1 MKKEAKAKETKLFG
15 TDGVRGRAGEVITPS
30 SVIALGSSAGIHFR
44 KHSLT
49 NKILVGKDT
58 RRSGYMIENALVSSP
73 TSVGYD
79 VIKIGPMPTPAVAFL
94 TEDMRCDAGVMIS
107 ASHNPYDDNGIKFFN
122 HFGYKIAPEEEE
134 SIESLYHNP
143 ASLQAA
149 LKSGEEI
156 GSSKRIDDV
165 VGRYIVHIKNSFP
178 KHLTLRG
185 LRIVCDCANGAAYR
199 VAPIVL
205 RELGADIIAINDE
218 PNGFNINKQC
228 GAMHPEGLAEK
239 VKTYRADVGFALDGD
254 ADRLVVV
261 DNEGN
266 IVNGDKL
273 IGALALYQQSIKALK
288 NNAIVA
294 TLMSNLALEETLK
307 SHHITL
313 HRCNV
318 GDKYVWDKMQEFN
331 LNFGGES
338 SGHIIFSDYAKTG
351 DGLVSA
357 LQVLALLLQS
367 GKSAKDTL
375 NPFELYPSELINL
388 QVSQKKPLESIVG
401 LQEKLDSITRS
412 GNRHLVRYSGTENK
426 LRILIE
432 GRDSKIVSE
441 QMKSLVEFFQKQL

>member
-1 MKKEAKAKETKLFG
+1 MMNSKDIKLFG

-30 SVIALGSSAGIHFR
+30 SVIALGASAGIHFR
-44 KHSLT
+44 QHSLT

-58 RRSGYMIENALVSSP
+58 RRSGYMIENALVSSL

-79 VIKIGPMPTPAVAFL
+79 VIQIGPMPTPAVAFL

-122 HFGYKIAPEEEE
+122 HCGYKLAPQEEE
-134 SIESLYHNP
+134 SIESYYHDN
-143 ASLQAA
+143 AALQAA
-149 LKSGEEI
+149 LKSGQEI

-205 RELGADIIAINDE
+205 SGADVIAINDE
-218 PNGFNINKQC
+218 PDGFNINKQC
-228 GAMHPEGLAEK
+228 GAMHPEDLAQK
-239 VKTYRADVGFALDGD
+239 VRTYRADVGFALDGD

-261 DNEGN
+261 DSEGN

-273 IGALALYQQSIKALK
+273 IGALALYQKQMGVLK

-294 TLMSNLALEETLK
+294 TLMSNLALEEFLK
-307 SHHITL
+307 SHKISL
-313 HRCNV
+313 YRCNV
-318 GDKYVWDKMQEFN
+318 GDKYVWDMMQEHN
-331 LNFGGES
+331 LNFGGEN

-367 GKSAKDTL
+367 KQSSKDVL
-375 NPFELYPSELINL
+375 NPFELYPSELFNL
-388 QVSQKKPLESIVG
+388 KVAHKKPLENIKG
-401 LQEKLDSITRS
+401 LQEKLDSITQS

-426 LRILIE
+426 LRILVE
-432 GRDSKIVSE
+432 GKDSKIVE
-441 QMKSLVEFFQKQL
+441 RQVKMLVEFFQKQLNV

>member
-1 MKKEAKAKETKLFG
+1 MMNSKDIKLFG

-30 SVIALGSSAGIHFR
+30 SVIALGASAGIHFR
-44 KHSLT
+44 QHSLT

-58 RRSGYMIENALVSSP
+58 RRSGYMIENALVSSL

-79 VIKIGPMPTPAVAFL
+79 VIQIGPMPTPAVAFL

-122 HFGYKIAPEEEE
+122 HCGYKLAPQEEE
-134 SIESLYHNP
+134 SIESYYHDN
-143 ASLQAA
+143 AALQAA
-149 LKSGEEI
+149 LKSGQEI

-205 RELGADIIAINDE
+205 SELGADVIAINDE
-218 PNGFNINKQC
+218 PDGFNINKQC
-228 GAMHPEGLAEK
+228 GAMHPEDLAQK
-239 VKTYRADVGFALDGD
+239 VRTYRADVGFALDGD

-261 DNEGN
+261 DSEGN

-273 IGALALYQQSIKALK
+273 IGALALYQKQMGVLK

-294 TLMSNLALEETLK
+294 TLMSNLALEEFLK
-307 SHHITL
+307 SHKISL
-313 HRCNV
+313 YRCNV
-318 GDKYVWDKMQEFN
+318 GDKYVWDMMQEHN
-331 LNFGGES
+331 LNFGGEN

-367 GKSAKDTL
+367 KQSSKDVL
-375 NPFELYPSELINL
+375 NPFELYPSELFNL
-388 QVSQKKPLESIVG
+388 KVAHKKPLENIKG
-401 LQEKLDSITRS
+401 LQEKLDSITQS

-426 LRILIE
+426 LRILVE
-432 GRDSKIVSE
+432 GKDSKIVE
-441 QMKSLVEFFQKQL
+441 RQVKMLVEFFQKQLNV